1 MRRWIMVVIMVFLAA
16 CGAATPDSGS
26 GGAGTSSAASSS
38 PVSAAAN
45 ATEAETVQVALDW
58 TPNPNHTGLYVASD
72 QGYYQQN
79 GLDVEMVQ
87 AQEGGTVEQLV
98 AAGRLDFGISY
109 QEAVTVA
116 RGEGL
121 PIVSVAAVIQHNDSG
136 FASRP
141 SANITSPKDWE
152 GKKYGSFGSPVEQAV
167 IKGLMDCAGA
177 DFTRVQLIDI
187 GTTDFFVASERG
199 DVDFAWIFQGI
210 QGVQA
215 QTNGIK
221 LNMIMMN
228 DLRCVP
234 DYYTPVIITS
244 EQLIAERP
252 EVVRR
257 FVTATSQGYQLA
269 IRSPE
274 QAADIL
280 IKAAPELDAAAVRA
294 SQTYL
299 ASRYQADAPRWG
311 EQRAEIWR
319 DYAQWMNERQL
330 ITTMIEPE
338 QAFTNQFLP

>member
-1 MRRWIMVVIMVFLAA
+1 MRPWIVVVMIVFLAA
-16 CGAATPDSGS
+16 CGATTPDSGS
-26 GGAGTSSAASSS
+26 GAGTSTASSTAGS
-38 PVSAAAN
+38 PVAN
-45 ATEAETVQVALDW
+45 ATEAEQVRVALDW

-72 QGYYQQN
+72 QGYYQQH
-79 GLDVEMVQ
+79 GLDVEIVQ

-109 QEAVTVA
+109 QEAVTLA

-136 FASRP
+136 FASRT

-177 DFTRVQLIDI
+177 DFTKVQFIDI

-257 FVTATSQGYQLA
+257 FVAATSQGYQLA

-274 QAADIL
+274 QAANIL
-280 IKAAPELDAAAVRA
+280 VKAAPELDAAGVRA
-294 SQTYL
+294 SQAYL

-319 DYAQWMNERQL
+319 GYAQWMNERQL